1 MHDGVFG
8 SLTVA
13 FESAAQKKEWLAL
26 PLEQGRAALAGAGI
40 DVEDSELFGN
50 EYTVKAKSLKDA
62 LATLAGMGLEV
73 EKRDVATW
81 AKVEDAGAPAITIK
95 TKGEFSEK
103 TDAKAWLAWLKK
115 HAKAGDTFYGVED
128 GAKRVAVR
136 AYFDGFDAYANA
148 EEAFSLALATATSVG
163 ATATLGFVGD
173 MGMLE
178 YAVYRGIRGVKGNL
192 AGTRFD
198 EPQNLT
204 EALYAALLEDHAV
217 DPPAIRAAHNAW
229 LDTHVE
235 KKLLMERAGNAG
247 FMRPDGTFL
256 VEPRYGALGTLTEG
270 RAWFRD
276 RSLQWGY
283 LDEQGAVA
291 IPAKFFQ
298 AHDFRGGLARVR
310 FETERVVL
318 SETSA
323 RMTWKH
329 CFIDPSGTFVIPP
342 VHDAVEDFAG
352 DRAMVTLDGKY
363 GYLDRSGAL
372 VIPATHDF
380 GTSFSEGLA
389 LVCVGDRY
397 AGGRWGFIDP
407 SGAFVIEPTLVSA
420 GAFMGGLAPFQ
431 DETKLWGSI
440 DPTGR
445 VVVTPRY
452 VDAPFVQDGRVV
464 TRTAEGWGVFAPTG
478 DTIIA
483 PSFRRME
490 ARGPLFEAMHA
501 DGTRELYTRDGARLG
516 NLRVAENGEQGGGR
530 IAVRPEAGGPWGY
543 VDMQGEWVIEPRY
556 GLAFPFGRERAVVE
570 DDTGLAII
578 GLSGE
583 VLARPGLERGISY
596 ASAFGT
602 SGLAMVTRW
611 SKTALVREDGDVVIP
626 YHLSQVYGLN
636 TDLVWV
642 KYAAND

>member
-81 AKVEDAGAPAITIK
+81 AKVEDAGAPAIAIK

-329 CFIDPSGTFVIPP
+329 GFIDPSGTFVIPP

-420 GAFMGGLAPFQ
+420 GAFMGGLAPSK
-431 DETKLWGSI
+431 TRRSCGGPSTRPAAWWSRPATWTRRSCRTAAWSRAPPRAGASSRPLATPSSRPRSGAWRRV
-440 DPTGR
+440 GR
-445 VVVTPRY
+445 CSRPC
-452 VDAPFVQDGRVV
+452 
-464 TRTAEGWGVFAPTG
+464 TRTERGSSTRATEHASGTCGWPRTVSKVA
-478 DTIIA
+478 A
-483 PSFRRME
+483 ASRC
-490 ARGPLFEAMHA
+490 GP
-501 DGTRELYTRDGARLG
+501 
-516 NLRVAENGEQGGGR
+516 
-530 IAVRPEAGGPWGY
+530 RPEGPGATWTC
-543 VDMQGEWVIEPRY
+543 
-556 GLAFPFGRERAVVE
+556 RA
-570 DDTGLAII
+570 
-578 GLSGE
+578 SG
-583 VLARPGLERGISY
+583 
-596 ASAFGT
+596 
-602 SGLAMVTRW
+602 
-611 SKTALVREDGDVVIP
+611 
-626 YHLSQVYGLN
+626 
-636 TDLVWV
+636 
-642 KYAAND
+642 